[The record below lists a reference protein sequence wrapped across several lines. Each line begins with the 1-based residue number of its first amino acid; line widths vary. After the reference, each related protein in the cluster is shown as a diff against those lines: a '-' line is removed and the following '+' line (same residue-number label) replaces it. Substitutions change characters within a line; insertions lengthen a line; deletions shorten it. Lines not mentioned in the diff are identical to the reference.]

1 MQMLAP
7 KTTYAALLMLII
19 VTCGYAQNNE
29 SPELAQSRELNSK
42 VIKLYAEA
50 KYEEALPL
58 AKQALVLR
66 EKALGTS
73 HEDLIPLLIN
83 LGELQRARRKPADAR
98 PYFERALS
106 IAERSFAA
114 SDIRIAHLADKLGLI
129 AYEQRQYKDAA
140 GFLERSLQ
148 IKQKAQAANDE
159 QASTLN
165 NLAEI
170 YRLLGNY
177 AKAEPLYEQLL
188 PIREKLPGKDNVDLE
203 RAVDGYVTTL
213 LALKKTAEANAV
225 QERVSR
231 FYGSQGIVRGGVL
244 NGRAVRL
251 VQPAYP
257 LAARTDHASAQVRIR
272 VIIDENG
279 KVISA
284 EPINFGPVHPALVAA
299 AQDAARRSVFTPT
312 YLSGVPVKV
321 SGIIIYNFVAY

>member
-1 MQMLAP
+1 MLAP

-19 VTCGYAQNNE
+19 VACGFAQNE
-29 SPELAQSRELNSK
+29 SPELVQSRELNSR

-58 AKQALVLR
+58 AKQALALR
-66 EKALGTS
+66 EKALGPN
-73 HEDLIPLLIN
+73 HEDLIPLLTN

-98 PYFERALS
+98 PYSERALA
-106 IAERSFAA
+106 IAEKSFAPT
-114 SDIRIAHLADKLGLI
+114 DIRIAHLADKLGLI

-140 GFLERSLQ
+140 GFFEHSLQ
-148 IKQKAQAANDE
+148 IKQKTQVSNDE
-159 QASTLN
+159 LAPTLN

-170 YRLLGNY
+170 YRLLGDY
-177 AKAEPLYEQLL
+177 AKAEPLYAQLVS
-188 PIREKLPGKDNVDLE
+188 IREKLPGKDGVDLE

-213 LALKKTAEANAV
+213 LALKKTAEADAL

-231 FYGSQGIVRGGVL
+231 LYGTQGIVRGGVL
-244 NGRAVRL
+244 NGRALKL
-251 VQPAYP
+251 VQPEYP

-284 EPINFGPVHPALVAA
+284 EPINFGPVHPALVLA
-299 AQDAARRSVFTPT
+299 AQEAARRSVFTPT
-312 YLSGVPVKV
+312 YLSGVRVKV
-321 SGIIIYNFVAY
+321 SGIIIYNFIAR